1 MIVIAVNF
9 GGLASL
15 TAFVAITGGI
25 SSPVTPFYLVF
36 FVFSGT
42 YGSRQVAR
50 WAIIGTVLCLAFLYW
65 IGATGLLPV
74 SVLLPGQIVD
84 LQAISLLTTIV
95 LITISIN
102 TITGYWQKSRT
113 RLVMLLKEANMANLA
128 KSKFLSSMSHEL
140 RTPLNAV
147 LGFAQFL
154 QFDSKQPLTEKQQH
168 AVDHIFKSGQRL
180 LELINNVLDLVKIEE
195 GKLELTVQAVN
206 PTAVVDDCLIVAQSM
221 AEQQSISVVT
231 GATVKDLPNISA
243 DLTGLKQV
251 LLNLLSNAVKYNR
264 DAGTVTVD
272 AEKTSEG
279 MLRISISDSGPGIA
293 KKDHAKVFEPFDR
306 LGREA
311 LNIEGIGIGLV
322 ISKRLMIAMG
332 GVIGFE
338 SDIGKGST
346 FWIELPLA
354 EDDEQRIPAL
364 DQPEDR
370 PGLAQPL
377 GEKTLYRRVLY
388 IEDDSTNA
396 ELMLMIFKNIPN
408 AELVVAPDAEQGIE
422 LANSVPPDVILM
434 DISLPGMD
442 GIEATGV
449 LKNSNKTKNIPV
461 IAISAAAM
469 QDDVKRAKNA
479 GFFAYLTKP
488 FDVAK
493 VLQLVR
499 SALN

>member
-1 MIVIAVNF
+1 MTFKLMRFPQWFSPPGIERTSPLGRRSIGVARSLLTISLTTVVFSSFYLVLREDVTIAEIVIILVGFTIPLIGAFAIRSGFSLTMIVIAVNL
-9 GGLASL
+9 GGVASL

-25 SSPVTPFYLVF
+25 SSPVTPFYLVI

-42 YGSRQVAR
+42 YGSRQVDR

-95 LITISIN
+95 LISLSIN
-102 TITGYWQKSRT
+102 TITGYWQKSRR

-128 KSKFLSSMSHEL
+128 KSEFLSSMSHEL

-147 LGFAQFL
+147 LGFAQLL
-154 QFDSKQPLTEKQQH
+154 QLNSKEPLTEKQQH
-168 AVDHIFKSGQRL
+168 AVDHIITSGQRL

-206 PTAVVDDCLIVAQSM
+206 PTAVIDDCLIIAQSM

-231 GATVKDLPNISA
+231 GVTVKDLPNINA

-279 MLRISISDSGPGIA
+279 MLRISVSDSGPGIA

-306 LGREA
+306 IGREA
-311 LNIEGIGIGLV
+311 LNIEGTGIGLV

-354 EDDEQRIPAL
+354 EYVEQRIPAL

-370 PGLAQPL
+370 PGLK
-377 GEKTLYRRVLY
+377 GESEKIDLK
-388 IEDDSTNA
+388 
-396 ELMLMIFKNIPN
+396 M
-408 AELVVAPDAEQGIE
+408 
-422 LANSVPPDVILM
+422 
-434 DISLPGMD
+434 PGQQRP
-442 GIEATGV
+442 G
-449 LKNSNKTKNIPV
+449 S
-461 IAISAAAM
+461 S
-469 QDDVKRAKNA
+469 
-479 GFFAYLTKP
+479 
-488 FDVAK
+488 
-493 VLQLVR
+493 
-499 SALN
+499 

>member
-1 MIVIAVNF
+1 MRFPQWFSPPGIERTSPLGRRSIGVARGFLTISLTAAVCSGFYLVLREDATIAEIVIILVGFTIPLIGAFAIRSGFSLNMIVIAVNL
-9 GGLASL
+9 GGVVSL
-15 TAFVAITGGI
+15 TAFVAITGGL

-36 FVFSGT
+36 FVYLST
-42 YGSRQVAR
+42 YGSRQLAR

-95 LITISIN
+95 LINISIN
-102 TITGYWQKSRT
+102 TITGYWQKSRR
-113 RLVMLLKEANMANLA
+113 RLVKLLKEANMANLA
-128 KSKFLSSMSHEL
+128 KSEFLSSMSHEL

-147 LGFAQFL
+147 LGFAQLL
-154 QFDSKQPLTEKQQH
+154 QLNSKEPLTEKQQH
-168 AVDHIFKSGQRL
+168 AVDHIIKSGQRL

-195 GKLELTVQAVN
+195 GKLELTIQAVN

-231 GATVKDLPNISA
+231 GATVKDLPNINA

-272 AEKTSEG
+272 AEKTSAG
-279 MLRISISDSGPGIA
+279 MLRISVSDSGPGIA

-306 LGREA
+306 IGREA
-311 LNIEGIGIGLV
+311 LNIEGTGIGLV

-354 EDDEQRIPAL
+354 EDVEQRHP
-364 DQPEDR
+364 R
-370 PGLAQPL
+370 SG
-377 GEKTLYRRVLY
+377 
-388 IEDDSTNA
+388 
-396 ELMLMIFKNIPN
+396 
-408 AELVVAPDAEQGIE
+408 
-422 LANSVPPDVILM
+422 SV
-434 DISLPGMD
+434 G
-442 GIEATGV
+442 
-449 LKNSNKTKNIPV
+449 
-461 IAISAAAM
+461 
-469 QDDVKRAKNA
+469 R
-479 GFFAYLTKP
+479 
-488 FDVAK
+488 
-493 VLQLVR
+493 
-499 SALN
+499 

>member
-1 MIVIAVNF
+1 MTFKLMRFPQWFSPPGIERTSPLGRRSIAVASSFLSISLTTAVCSGFYLVLREDATIAEIVILLMGFTIPLIGAFAIRSGFSLTIIVIAVNF

-15 TAFVAITGGI
+15 TTFVAITGGI

-36 FVFSGT
+36 LVFSGT

-50 WAIIGTVLCLAFLYW
+50 WAIVGTVLCLAFLYW

-102 TITGYWQKSRT
+102 TITGYWQKSRR

-128 KSKFLSSMSHEL
+128 KSEFLSSMSHEL

-147 LGFAQFL
+147 LGFAQLL
-154 QFDSKQPLTEKQQH
+154 QFDSKERLTEKQQH
-168 AVDHIFKSGQRL
+168 AVDHIIKSGQRL

-206 PTAVVDDCLIVAQSM
+206 PTAVIDDCLIIAQSM

-231 GATVKDLPNISA
+231 GAIVKDLPNISA

-279 MLRISISDSGPGIA
+279 MLRISVSDSGPGIA

-306 LGREA
+306 IGREA
-311 LNIEGIGIGLV
+311 LNIEGTGIGLV

-354 EDDEQRIPAL
+354 EYVEQRIPAL
-364 DQPEDR
+364 D
-370 PGLAQPL
+370 
-377 GEKTLYRRVLY
+377 
-388 IEDDSTNA
+388 
-396 ELMLMIFKNIPN
+396 
-408 AELVVAPDAEQGIE
+408 
-422 LANSVPPDVILM
+422 
-434 DISLPGMD
+434 
-442 GIEATGV
+442 
-449 LKNSNKTKNIPV
+449 
-461 IAISAAAM
+461 
-469 QDDVKRAKNA
+469 
-479 GFFAYLTKP
+479 
-488 FDVAK
+488 
-493 VLQLVR
+493 
-499 SALN
+499 

>member
-1 MIVIAVNF
+1 MTFKLMRFPQWFSPPGIERTSPLSRRSIAVASSFLSISLPTAVCSGFYLVLREDATIAEIVILLVGFTIPLIGAFAIRSGFSLTMIVIAVNF
-9 GGLASL
+9 GGLACL

-36 FVFSGT
+36 LVFSGT

-50 WAIIGTVLCLAFLYW
+50 WAIIGTMLCLAFLYW

-102 TITGYWQKSRT
+102 TITGYWQKSRR

-128 KSKFLSSMSHEL
+128 KSEFLSSMSHEL

-147 LGFAQFL
+147 LGFAQLL
-154 QFDSKQPLTEKQQH
+154 QLNSKEPLTEKQQH
-168 AVDHIFKSGQRL
+168 AVDHIIKSGQRL

-206 PTAVVDDCLIVAQSM
+206 PTAVVDYCLIVAQSM

-279 MLRISISDSGPGIA
+279 MLRISVSDSGPGIA

-306 LGREA
+306 IGREA
-311 LNIEGIGIGLV
+311 MNIEGTGIGLV

-354 EDDEQRIPAL
+354 EYVEQRIPAL

-370 PGLAQPL
+370 PGLKVES
-377 GEKTLYRRVLY
+377 EKIDLQ
-388 IEDDSTNA
+388 
-396 ELMLMIFKNIPN
+396 M
-408 AELVVAPDAEQGIE
+408 
-422 LANSVPPDVILM
+422 
-434 DISLPGMD
+434 PGQQRP
-442 GIEATGV
+442 G
-449 LKNSNKTKNIPV
+449 S
-461 IAISAAAM
+461 S
-469 QDDVKRAKNA
+469 
-479 GFFAYLTKP
+479 
-488 FDVAK
+488 
-493 VLQLVR
+493 
-499 SALN
+499 